1 MANVINANN
10 NEEGDL
16 KMMGHHLQNDTSIEL
31 KLDVEY
37 RTNNDDDDDVVENT
51 GNNTTVV
58 TMRRHRSMAGTSGDN
73 NNTAMV
79 NAEFIGE

>member
-16 KMMGHHLQNDTSIEL
+16 KMMGHLQNDTSIEL

-37 RTNNDDDDDVVENT
+37 RANNDDDDDVVENT
-51 GNNTTVV
+51 GNNATV
-58 TMRRHRSMAGTSGDN
+58 RRHRSMAGTSGDN
-73 NNTAMV
+73 NNTTSMV